1 MEEGKRYINEEHS
14 VIYQEQDNVGHRV
27 CKGGIPSLIEYESQP
42 KVEVLGYHLLENQ
55 QEKQSVLI
63 HISCQRQVGN
73 IMRKRKRAGDC
84 FTEVAS

>member
-1 MEEGKRYINEEHS
+1 MEEGKKYINEEHS

-27 CKGGIPSLIEYESQP
+27 WKGGIPPLIEYASQP
-42 KVEVLGYHLLENQ
+42 KVEVLGYHLSGNQ

-63 HISCQRQVGN
+63 HIICQRQVGN

-84 FTEVAS
+84 FAEVAS

>member
-1 MEEGKRYINEEHS
+1 MEEGKKYINEEHS
-14 VIYQEQDNVGHRV
+14 VICQEQDNVGHHV
-27 CKGGIPSLIEYESQP
+27 CKGGIVSLIGYASQP
-42 KVEVLGYHLLENQ
+42 KVELLGYHLLENQ